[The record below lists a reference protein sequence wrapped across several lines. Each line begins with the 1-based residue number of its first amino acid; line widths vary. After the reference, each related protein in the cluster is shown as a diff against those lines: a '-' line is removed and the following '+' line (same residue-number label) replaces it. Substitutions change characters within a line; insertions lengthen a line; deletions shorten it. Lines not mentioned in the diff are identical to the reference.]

1 MRWMRTVL
9 LEIWGLFVDDGSFAL
24 SIVIWAALAVVIFRR
39 AAPDAKWA
47 GPLFFVGLAVILAVS
62 ALRYARRR

>member
-1 MRWMRTVL
+1 MHWIRTVL

-24 SIVIWAALAVVIFRR
+24 SIVLWVVVAVLLARR
-39 AAPDAKWA
+39 FAFEASWA
-47 GPLFFVGLAVILAVS
+47 GPAFFAGLAAILAVS